1 MAARCA
7 VGEFSL
13 FEFPMRFVFAAGLLF
28 FGAVRAYPDTADPSQ
43 SVTVLVDFEKPY
55 SEASVD
61 ALRSELQTLFAP
73 SGLKINLR
81 VKNQLPPDAEFS
93 QLVVFKM
100 KGACSMVSMP
110 IGALS
115 DERGPLA
122 MTYSSDGELLH
133 FGEIE
138 CDRVRHSLERVLGK
152 GYPEKHQTALG
163 TALGMV
169 MAHEMYHM
177 MANAKAHTGAGVT
190 KHSLSAEEM
199 LAGNLGIPD
208 AARKAV
214 QHGAGSVH

>member
-7 VGEFSL
+7 AGEFSL
-13 FEFPMRFVFAAGLLF
+13 FEFPMRLVFAAGVLF

-43 SVTVLVDFEKPY
+43 DVTVLVDFEKPY

-73 SGLKINLR
+73 WGLKIDLR
-81 VKNQLPPDAEFS
+81 VKNQLPPGAEFN
-93 QLVVFKM
+93 QLMVFKM

-133 FGEIE
+133 FGEVE

-152 GYPEKHQTALG
+152 GHSEKRQTALG

-177 MANAKAHTGAGVT
+177 MANVKGHTGAGVT

-199 LAGNLGIPD
+199 LAGDLAIPD

-214 QHGAGSVH
+214 QHVAGSPY